1 MKTSKHRPMAL
12 GLCDSAREREV
23 QQEIENFR
31 KALTSYPDHF
41 AHDPRLSFEEHL
53 LRLAAQANRE
63 EIAAADKKAA
73 APTRQLAAHA

>member
-1 MKTSKHRPMAL
+1 MKTSRHQPMEL

-53 LRLAAQANRE
+53 LRLAQANRE